1 MCNNYLPVEKGRW
14 YRQELINNNCHSCNL
29 NEIDDEFHKLLKCLF
44 LQKIELLIY
53 PNDFTEFL
61 MFILLKM

>member
-29 NEIDDEFHKLLKCLF
+29 NEIDDEFHNLLKCLF
-44 LQKIELLIY
+44 
-53 PNDFTEFL
+53 FTEDRTTY
-61 MFILLKM
+61 ISK